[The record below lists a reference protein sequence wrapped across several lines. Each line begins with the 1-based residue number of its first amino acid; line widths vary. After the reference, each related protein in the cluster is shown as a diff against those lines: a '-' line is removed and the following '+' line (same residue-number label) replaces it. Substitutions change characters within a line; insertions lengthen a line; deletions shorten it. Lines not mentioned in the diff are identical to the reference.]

1 MENLTTEDFK
11 SLINFYRQRINELE
25 FTALQNQLI
34 VPRIMRENENYQSVN
49 SSLQAKVNILIE
61 ENEGLKSKIAL
72 NKKTKNKKQG

>member
-61 ENEGLKSKIAL
+61 ENEDLKSKIAL